1 MKGSRIW
8 EIDLLRVVAITL
20 MVIFHT
26 VYDLN
31 EFVGMNIDYESTPW
45 FLVGK
50 VSALMFIFVSGIS
63 SVLSKNSFKRGTQVF
78 LMGMVIT
85 ITTFIIMRD
94 EYIRFGIL
102 HFLGVSMILSIPLR
116 KLNNISLLLLS
127 TVSIFLGLWLG
138 RVTINTIFLL
148 PFGVMYPGFVTMDYY
163 PVFPYSGI
171 FIMGIA
177 FGNKL
182 YLDRRES
189 LFGRKINLG
198 FLNWISSH
206 SLFIYLVHQPVIL
219 GIIFGIKFLTGAL

>member
-31 EFVGMNIDYESTPW
+31 EFVGMNIDYESIPW

-116 KLNNISLLLLS
+116 KLNNISLILLS
-127 TVSIFLGLWLG
+127 ITSIFLGLWLDHI
-138 RVTINTIFLL
+138 TINTFFLL
-148 PFGVMYPGFVTMDYY
+148 PFGIMYPGFVTMDYY
-163 PVFPYSGI
+163 PIFPYIGI
-171 FIMGIA
+171 FIMGMA
-177 FGNKL
+177 FGNKF